1 MPNRIG
7 TLNEQHL
14 HSQLKDWLAQPGDL
28 VEQDVDGY
36 RIDLVRGDLLIEI
49 QTGNFTAIRRK
60 LAKLLED
67 HEVLLVHPIARD
79 KWIVRQTKRGRQVA
93 RRKSPKKGRLEHVF
107 DELVRMPQIATH
119 PNFRLQVLLTQQEEV
134 WRDDGRGSWRRGK
147 WSIADRHLLKV
158 LESAHLE
165 RPADYLNL
173 IPDKLER
180 PFTHKSLAKAMKTN
194 VATSTRLSYCLRKMG
209 LLETVGK
216 QGNTLLLAP
225 VDTIAP

>member
-1 MPNRIG
+1 MPSKIG
-7 TLNEQHL
+7 TLNEHRL
-14 HSQLKDWLAQPGDL
+14 HSQLKDWLAEPGDL

-36 RIDLVRGDLLIEI
+36 RIDILRGELLIEI

-60 LAKLLED
+60 LAKLLET
-67 HEVLLVHPIARD
+67 HEVLLVHPIARE
-79 KWIVRQTKRGRQVA
+79 KWILRQTRRGRQVA
-93 RRKSPKKGRLEHVF
+93 RRKSPKKGRFEHVF
-107 DELVRMPQIATH
+107 DELVRMPHVANH
-119 PNFRLQVLLTQQEEV
+119 PNFRLLVLLTQQEEV
-134 WRDDGRGSWRRGK
+134 WRDDGKGSWRRGK

-158 LESAHLE
+158 TDSVQLD

-173 IPDKLER
+173 IPDQLER

-194 VATSTRLSYCLRKMG
+194 VRTSTKLSYCLRKMG

-225 VDTIAP
+225 VDTIVS